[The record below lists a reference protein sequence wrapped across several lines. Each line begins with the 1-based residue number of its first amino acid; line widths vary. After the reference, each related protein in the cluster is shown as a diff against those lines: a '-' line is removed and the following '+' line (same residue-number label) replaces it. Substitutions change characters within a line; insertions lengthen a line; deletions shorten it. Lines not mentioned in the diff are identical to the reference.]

1 MQKLNGTKSNVEWDV
16 IMMGFHGRRRFL
28 TQGTIGA
35 VEGVGRAPVS
45 SNFCCLYSGPTMFS
59 DSDLVRCL
67 DR

>member
-1 MQKLNGTKSNVEWDV
+1 MQKLSSTKSNVEWDV
-16 IMMGFHGRRRFL
+16 IMMGFNGRRSFL

-35 VEGVGRAPVS
+35 IEGVAGLLFLRILLSLLWAYHV
-45 SNFCCLYSGPTMFS
+45 S